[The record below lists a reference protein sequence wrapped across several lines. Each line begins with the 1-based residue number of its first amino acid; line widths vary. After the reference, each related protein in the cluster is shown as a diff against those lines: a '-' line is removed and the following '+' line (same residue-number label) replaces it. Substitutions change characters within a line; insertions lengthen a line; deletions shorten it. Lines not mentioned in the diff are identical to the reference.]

1 MDFLASFKIKRVD
14 GKNRKQII
22 MDLVVIICHYKEKL
36 DWVNEL
42 KHKYI
47 VYNKNEN
54 NRKKYDFDLPNV
66 GFDTIVYLTYII
78 DFYDN
83 LPDFVCFSQDNPFY
97 HCPNFL
103 ENVNNFNGEKN
114 FNPLGI
120 TYYRDMK
127 NILDRTI
134 NYANSIGIECSENIK
149 FINSAQ
155 CIVSKDL
162 IRLRTKESYEKI
174 RNTLS
179 KTEIITETNYFIE
192 YLWPTILSFNNE
204 LEISINNC

>member
-1 MDFLASFKIKRVD
+1 
-14 GKNRKQII
+14 
-22 MDLVVIICHYKEKL
+22 
-36 DWVNEL
+36 
-42 KHKYI
+42 
-47 VYNKNEN
+47 
-54 NRKKYDFDLPNV
+54 
-66 GFDTIVYLTYII
+66 
-78 DFYDN
+78 
-83 LPDFVCFSQDNPFY
+83 
-97 HCPNFL
+97 
-103 ENVNNFNGEKN
+103 
-114 FNPLGI
+114 
-120 TYYRDMK
+120 MK

-134 NYANSIGIECSENIK
+134 NYANSTGIECSENIK